1 MKKED
6 LRSQSVLK
14 ERSLGSL
21 IITKSFIF
29 EIEFG
34 NGLIIIFGVGAEY
47 FCTDVLVIN
56 VLSISFGGDFDL

>member
-34 NGLIIIFGVGAEY
+34 NGLIFISRVGAEY
-47 FCTDVLVIN
+47 FCIAVLVIN
-56 VLSISFGGDFDL
+56 VLSKRFGGDFDL